1 MNIKHFTTLV
11 AALLLGA
18 GLLQAQE
25 QVGRIKPV
33 RFSAALTAGANG
45 YAGVKAMDGT
55 AGLYQMEAL
64 SADWTDKIPAFGAEV
79 SLLFCDKWKLDVGGM
94 FNFSYNPGYIGVPG
108 SAYGDRAYQLGDVPE
123 YRAVAQQQSVSYLA
137 YIGCSYYFRVEKVPA
152 LRPYLGLR
160 FTGSYANNVSK
171 YDEEESMGFSAAET
185 FGLGASFVGG
195 IDYYLASN
203 FFIGASLDLVRYVYG
218 VTAYRPQEGLPSLS
232 GDAHNLGAFAAP
244 RLKIG
249 FLF

>member
-1 MNIKHFTTLV
+1 MNIKHLASLA
-11 AALLLGA
+11 AALLVGVS
-18 GLLQAQE
+18 LLAQE
-25 QVGRIKPV
+25 QTGRIRPV
-33 RFSAALTAGANG
+33 RFSAAVTAGANG

-64 SADWTDKIPAFGAEV
+64 SADWTDKMPAFGAEV

-108 SAYGDRAYQLGDVPE
+108 SAYGRAYQLGDVPD
-123 YRAVAQQQSVSYLA
+123 YRAVAAQQSVSYLA
-137 YIGCSYYFRVEKVPA
+137 YLACSYYFRVAKVPA

-160 FTGSYANNVSK
+160 FTGSYANNLQK
-171 YDEEESMGFSAAET
+171 YDEEESMGISAAET
-185 FGLGASFVGG
+185 LGLGASFVGG

-203 FFIGASLDLVRYVYG
+203 FFIGASLDFVRYIYG
-218 VTAYRPQEGLPSLS
+218 VTSYRPQDGLPLLA
-232 GDAHNLGAFAAP
+232 GDTHNIGAFATP
-244 RLKIG
+244 RIKIG